1 MRAFL
6 FPFFILCLVA
16 CENPY
21 FPKPRGYYRI
31 DFPEKEYQQYD
42 NGCPF
47 VFDYPVYATV
57 EVDPDRGARS
67 CWLDVVYPGFN
78 ARLHLS
84 YFPVTD
90 REILAALI
98 EDARKFAYSH
108 AVKASGI
115 QQSRIDQ
122 PDVHI
127 YGVWYEIQG
136 NVASGLQFF
145 LTDSTHHYLRG
156 ALYFNENPR
165 RDSIQP
171 VMDFLEKD
179 LQALIRTTRWK

>member
-57 EVDPDRGARS
+57 EADPDRGARP
-67 CWLDVVYPGFN
+67 CWVDVVYPGFN

-90 REILAALI
+90 QAVLAALI

-115 QQSRIDQ
+115 QQSRIDH
-122 PDVHI
+122 PDTHI
-127 YGVWYEIQG
+127 HGVWYEIQG

-145 LTDSTHHYLRG
+145 LTDSTRHYLRG

-171 VMDFLEKD
+171 VMDFLEED
-179 LQALIRTTRWK
+179 LQTLIRTTRWK